1 MRHLTATQFIDI
13 EEIIDRTPL
22 TVAPDTSVQDVIA
35 RMSQAQANHRAE
47 RYTIPLALRGYHP
60 NWNSCALILDSSHL
74 LGIFTAQ
81 DIIRLVATE
90 IDLSDVSIAEVIE
103 QLPVTLN
110 TSDSPTLFTALA
122 LMRRHQIQYLPVTD
136 EQNHFVGL
144 LTLERIYQGIKI
156 LNQQLEEQ
164 AVISRDVHAN
174 LLQKEVDCRE
184 FEEDVEQPTI
194 EQIVQLQVANDKLQ
208 LVLEELHIAEEELHQ
223 QNEALH
229 DARLSLEVEHQR
241 YQDLFELA
249 PDGYLITDLRGIIQ
263 EANRAAI
270 ILLNHAYLL
279 GKPLT
284 VFIAKPEI
292 KQFLDRL
299 AQLVPI
305 QNWDVTLQP
314 RDRPP
319 VPASISVTIVLD
331 AQGQPI
337 GRRWLLRDISDRKQ
351 AEAVLQ
357 RQIAQEQVISEI
369 AQDIRRSLD
378 LNDVLHRTVEQVRQ
392 FLDTDRVFILRFH
405 SDWRGTVVMESV
417 GSDWV
422 QLLSTTIYDPC
433 FSELYVTRYRQGRV
447 FAVADIH
454 DTELPPC
461 HIELLQSFQVRANLV
476 VSILQGET
484 LWGLLVAH
492 HCSAPREWK
501 PEEIQLL
508 ERLSTQVGIAIQ
520 QSELYQQTRRE
531 LIERRRMQDVLQES
545 EERFRS
551 LNDAAPIGICQMNA
565 DGICLHTNT
574 CWQHIFELSAED
586 CLGNGWQRAVHPG
599 DQQALSDALEG
610 YIIGGQPFSHE
621 FRILT
626 PQRKIRWVS
635 SRAATLHSAEDEIT
649 GYIITAEEITQRKQA
664 EQKIREQAAL
674 IDVATDAIFVRDLE
688 NRILFWSHG
697 AESLYGWT
705 ADEAI
710 GSIATEL
717 FQQESLTQVN
727 ESLKITTEQSS
738 WQGELNQVTK
748 SGRSIIVASRWTL
761 MQRESDTPKSILV
774 VNTDITEKKQLEAQ
788 FYRAQRLENIGTLA
802 SGIAHDLNNI
812 FTPILAIAQ
821 LLPMKLKPVDPKTQD
836 LLHSLNESAKRGA
849 DLVKQVLSFARGT
862 EGKPILLQPGH
873 LISEVV
879 QIIRQTF
886 PKSIE
891 IRSYIP
897 TSNLWLVSANPTQLH
912 QVFMNLCVNARDAMP
927 DGGLLTISVKNLVI
941 DDLFVQMHKDA
952 CVGNYVAVTIVDSG
966 IGISP
971 EHLEQIFTPF
981 FTTKEPGQGTG
992 LGLSTTL
999 GIVNKQGGFM
1009 HVSSEVEQGTEFT
1022 VYLPGILSQ
1031 APSSTHEPHTL
1042 SGHGELIL
1050 VVDDE
1055 PLILE
1060 TTKAVLELYQ
1070 YRVLTA
1076 SNGIEA
1082 IAQYMQH
1089 QHDTQAIQVVLID
1102 MMMPTMDGSTAIQTL
1117 QTINPEIN
1125 IVAMSGLLGQYHHI
1139 AESMGA
1145 IALLSKPFTNQDL
1158 LQAVHQ
1164 QINAQ

>member
-1 MRHLTATQFIDI
+1 MRHLTVTQLISI
-13 EEIIDRTPL
+13 EEIVDRSPL
-22 TVAPDTSVQDVIA
+22 TVAPDASVQDVIA

-47 RYTIPLALRGYHP
+47 KYTVSLALRGYLP

-81 DIIRLVATE
+81 DVVRLVAAE

-103 QLPVTLN
+103 QPPITLN

-144 LTLERIYQGIKI
+144 LTLERISQGIEI

-174 LLQKEVDCRE
+174 LLQKKFDCRE
-184 FEEDVEQPTI
+184 FEVDVEQPTI
-194 EQIVQLQVANDKLQ
+194 GQIAQLQVFNHKLQ
-208 LVLEELHIAEEELHQ
+208 LALEELQVVEEELLQ
-223 QNEALH
+223 QNEELH
-229 DARLSLEVEHQR
+229 RTRLVLEAEHRQ
-241 YQDLFELA
+241 YQDLFKLA

-263 EANRAAI
+263 EANQAAI
-270 ILLNHAYLL
+270 TLFNHQHVI
-279 GKPLT
+279 GKPFT
-284 VFIAKPEI
+284 VFIAKQQI
-292 KQFLDRL
+292 KPFLDYL

-305 QNWDVTLQP
+305 QNWEVTLQP
-314 RDRPP
+314 RDSPP
-319 VPASISVTIVLD
+319 VPTNISAAIVLD
-331 AQGQPI
+331 AQGQPV
-337 GRRWLLRDISDRKQ
+337 GWRWLLRDISDRKQ
-351 AEAVLQ
+351 AEATLQ
-357 RQIAQEQVISEI
+357 RQIAQEQLISDI

-378 LNDVLHRTVEQVRQ
+378 LNDVLHRTVERVRQ
-392 FLDTDRVFILRFH
+392 LLDTDRVFIFRFAP
-405 SDWRGTVVMESV
+405 DWRGTVVMESV
-417 GSDWV
+417 GLGWD
-422 QLLSTTIYDPC
+422 QLLSTTIHDPC
-433 FSELYVTRYRQGRV
+433 FSELYVNRYQQGRV
-447 FAVADIH
+447 FAIADIH
-454 DTELPPC
+454 NAGLSQC
-461 HIELLQSFQVRANLV
+461 HIELLEPFQVRANLV
-476 VSILQGET
+476 VPILQGET

-492 HCSAPREWK
+492 HCSGPREWQS
-501 PEEIQLL
+501 EEVQLL

-531 LIERRRMQDVLQES
+531 LIERRRMQEVLQES

-565 DGICLHTNT
+565 DGICLHTNA
-574 CWQHIFELSAED
+574 CWQNIFGLSAEA
-586 CLGNGWQRAVHPG
+586 CLGNGWQRTVHPA
-599 DQQALSDALEG
+599 DRQALSDALEG
-610 YIIGGQPFSHE
+610 YILGGHPFSHE

-626 PQRKIRWVS
+626 RQKTIRWVS
-635 SRAATLHSAEDEIT
+635 SRAAALHSAADEVI
-649 GYIITAEEITQRKQA
+649 GYMITAEEITQRKQA

-688 NRILFWSHG
+688 NRILFWSRG

-710 GSIATEL
+710 GSIACEL
-717 FQQESLTQVN
+717 FQNESLTQIN
-727 ESLKITTEQSS
+727 ESLTITVEQGY
-738 WQGELNQVTK
+738 WQGELRQVTK
-748 SGRSIIVASRWTL
+748 SGRAIIVASRWTL
-761 MQRESDTPKSILV
+761 MKREPDTPKSILV
-774 VNTDITEKKQLEAQ
+774 VNTDITEAKQLEAQ

-886 PKSIE
+886 PKSVE

-897 TSNLWLVSANPTQLH
+897 TTNLWLVSANPTQLH
-912 QVFMNLCVNARDAMP
+912 QVLMNLCVNARDAMP
-927 DGGLLTISVKNLVI
+927 DGGLLTISAKNLVI

-952 CVGNYVAVTIVDSG
+952 CVGNYVAVTIADTG

-971 EHLEQIFTPF
+971 EYLEQIFTPF

-992 LGLSTTL
+992 LGLSTTK
-999 GIVNKQGGFM
+999 GIIDKHGGFM
-1009 HVSSEVEQGTEFT
+1009 RVSSEVDHGTEFT
-1022 VYLPGILSQ
+1022 VYLPGIFSQ
-1031 APSSTHEPHTL
+1031 APSSTHEPHTI
-1042 SGHGELIL
+1042 SGHNELIL

-1060 TTKAVLELYQ
+1060 TTQTTLELCN

-1089 QHDTQAIQVVLID
+1089 QHDIRVILID
-1102 MMMPTMDGSTAIQTL
+1102 MMMPTMDGLTAIQTL
-1117 QTINPEIN
+1117 RKVNPDIT
-1125 IVAMSGLLGQYHHI
+1125 IVAMSGLVGHYHHI

-1145 IALLSKPFTNQDL
+1145 IALLSKPFTTEDL